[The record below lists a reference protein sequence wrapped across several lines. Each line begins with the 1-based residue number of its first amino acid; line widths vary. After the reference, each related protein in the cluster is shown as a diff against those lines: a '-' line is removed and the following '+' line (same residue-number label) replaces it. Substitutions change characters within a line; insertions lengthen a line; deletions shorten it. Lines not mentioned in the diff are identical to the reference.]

1 MYGHKNLPINF
12 LPTKRPPTASIY
24 GGGLSWQ
31 IIRVDF
37 AQNWLIVLYEYHIH
51 FAFPRC
57 RTPLDQ
63 IGEKCDI
70 PQWMPFVVYH
80 LDAIFHSPTTK
91 LKQFIEQCHVFF
103 LPFCWG
109 VNLKLSR
116 YKHRMFLPS
125 CGSFQYRILKTC
137 LSVQTLSPFCVS
149 KLSSPVCMSRL
160 STPSCML
167 IIQTL
172 STFLSVQTLNTCLSD
187 EPCLSQDR

>member
-12 LPTKRPPTASIY
+12 LPIKRPPTASIY

-37 AQNWLIVLYEYHIH
+37 AQHWLIVLYEYHIH
-51 FAFPRC
+51 FAFPR
-57 RTPLDQ
+57 LDQ

-70 PQWMPFVVYH
+70 PQWIPLVVYH
-80 LDAIFHSPTTK
+80 LDAIFYSPTTK
-91 LKQFIEQCHVFF
+91 RKQFIEQCHVFF

-116 YKHRMFLPS
+116 CKHRISSHHVVLSSTGFSTPACL
-125 CGSFQYRILKTC
+125 YR
-137 LSVQTLSPFCVS
+137 
-149 KLSSPVCMSRL
+149 LSSPVCMSRL

-187 EPCLSQDR
+187 DPCLSQDR